1 MAKKK
6 LRSPKSIDP
15 PSQLWVVIDT
25 LTGNIIFAV
34 DELPDMEDMY
44 NNEAVYE
51 YRLRKKLTRKSTT
64 TY

>member
-6 LRSPKSIDP
+6 LRLPKSLDP